1 MSLVV
6 EGTMARVVILGAGVA
21 GHTAALHAKRILG
34 KENEIVVISPNS
46 KYNWI
51 PSNIWVGV
59 GKMSAEQ
66 VSFPLSPVYR
76 KQGIEFHQA
85 LARSIHPEGD
95 TQVNRGFVEVCYTSA
110 ERQNEVAK
118 IEYDFLVNA
127 TGPKLNFAAT
137 PGLGP
142 DGHTVSVCTYG
153 HAVEA
158 AKSLKETIRIL
169 KTGKRQQIVVGVGH
183 GTCTCEGAAF
193 EYTFNVDHELRQAGV
208 RDLAEIYYL
217 TNEYEL
223 GDFGVG
229 GLIFTQQ
236 GMQTSSKLWTE
247 SLFRER
253 NIKAVLAAHVEEVEE
268 GVIHYELVD
277 GTKDTLSFDF
287 AMLLPPF
294 RGVDLKAFAKNG
306 TDISEKIFAPNGFMK
321 VDANY
326 TAKPFEEWLAA
337 DWPKTYRN
345 PLFPNIFAVGIA
357 FAPPHQISKPRK
369 SPNGTLIAPSPPRT
383 GMPSGIMGKL
393 AILSIKE
400 LIENGPGARVP
411 TASMADMGA
420 ACVASAG
427 SGLRNGS
434 AASMTMYPVVPDF
447 VKYPNTG
454 RNLHDTYGE
463 IGLAGHWIKLLLHYM
478 FIYKA
483 KARFGWFLIPE

>member
-1 MSLVV
+1 
-6 EGTMARVVILGAGVA
+6 MARVVILGAGVA
-21 GHTAALHAKRILG
+21 GHTAALHAKRLLG
-34 KENEIVVISPNS
+34 KKNANEIIVISPNS

-66 VSFPLSPVYR
+66 VTFPLAPVY
-76 KQGIEFHQA
+76 KKKGITFHQA
-85 LARSIHPEGD
+85 LAEEIHPEGD
-95 TQVNRGFVEVCYTSA
+95 ESTNAGFVQVTYTDSLRSG
-110 ERQNEVAK
+110 EIAK
-118 IEYDFLVNA
+118 VEYDFLINA

-142 DGHTVSVCTYG
+142 DGHTVSVCTFG
-153 HAVEA
+153 HATEA
-158 AKSLKETIRIL
+158 AKSFQNVIATMKA
-169 KTGKRQQIVVGVGH
+169 GKRQALAIGVGH

-193 EYTFNVDHELRQAGV
+193 EYTFNVEHEICAAGV
-208 RDLAEIYYL
+208 RDLADITYIS
-217 TNEYEL
+217 NEYEL

-236 GMQTSSKLWTE
+236 GFQTTSKLWTE

-253 NIKAVLAAHVEEVEE
+253 GIKAILGAHVEKIEPNEV
-268 GVIHYELVD
+268 HYELVD
-277 GTKDTLSFDF
+277 GTKGILNFDF

-294 RGVDLKAFAKNG
+294 RGVDLKAFDKAGN
-306 TDISEKIFAPNGFMK
+306 DISEKLFAPSGFMK
-321 VDANY
+321 VDADY
-326 TAKPFEEWLAA
+326 SGKPYEEWSAS
-337 DWPKTYRN
+337 DWPQTYRN
-345 PLFPNIFAVGIA
+345 PLYPNIFAVGIA

-393 AILSIKE
+393 AIISINE
-400 LIENGPGARVP
+400 LIKNGPSAQVG
-411 TASMADMGA
+411 TASMAEMGA

-427 SGLRNGS
+427 SGLRVGS
-434 AASMTMYPVVPDF
+434 AASMTMYPVVPDY

-454 RNLHDTYGE
+454 RNLDETFGE

-483 KARFGWFLIPE
+483 KARLGWFLIPE

>member
-1 MSLVV
+1 
-6 EGTMARVVILGAGVA
+6 MARIVILGAGIA
-21 GHTAALHAKRILG
+21 GHTAALHAKKMLG
-34 KENEIVVISPNS
+34 KNHEIVVISPNS
-46 KYNWI
+46 SYNWI

-59 GKMSAEQ
+59 GKMKKNQ
-66 VSFPLSPVYR
+66 VIFPLAPVYKR
-76 KQGIEFHQA
+76 KKIEFHQA
-85 LARSIHPEGD
+85 LAQSIYPEGL
-95 TQVNRGFVEVCYTSA
+95 NGSKPFVEAKITGP
-110 ERQNEVAK
+110 ERDGEAVK

-142 DGHTVSVCTYG
+142 DGNSVSVCTSG

-158 AKSLKETIRIL
+158 ASKLEDVIAKLKA
-169 KTGKRQQIVVGVGH
+169 GQRQTLAIGVGH

-193 EYTFNVDHELRQAGV
+193 EYTFNVDHELRRAGV
-208 RDLAEIYYL
+208 RELADVVYI
-217 TNEYEL
+217 TNEHEL

-229 GLIFTQQ
+229 GMVFSQQ
-236 GMQTSSKLWTE
+236 GFQTSSKMWTE

-253 NIKAVLAAHVEEVEE
+253 GIKAILSAHVSKVDP

-277 GTKDTLSFDF
+277 GTIGELPFDF

-294 RGVDLKAFAKNG
+294 RGVDLKAFDASG
-306 TDISEKIFAPNGFMK
+306 ADISEKIFAPSGFMK
-321 VDANY
+321 VDADY
-326 TAKPFEEWLAA
+326 SGKPYEEWLAS

-345 PLFPNIFAVGIA
+345 PLYPNMFAVGIA

-383 GMPSGIMGKL
+383 GMPSGIMGKT
-393 AILSIKE
+393 AVLSIKE
-400 LIENGPGARVP
+400 ILKNGESGHIP

-427 SGLRNGS
+427 SGLTHGS
-434 AASMTMYPVVPDF
+434 AASMTMYPVVPDYQ
-447 VKYPNTG
+447 KYPNTG
-454 RNLHDTYGE
+454 RSLDDTFGE